1 MLGVGILDVDP
12 WDDSMVGEAGS
23 SSLMAACSMVVKRP
37 LFLGLKLRTGIAGG
51 GDFLSGC
58 LGGLSRVELLDI
70 GNVWLSL
77 DEGDMT
83 GNPMV

>member
-1 MLGVGILDVDP
+1 
-12 WDDSMVGEAGS
+12 MVGELGS

-58 LGGLSRVELLDI
+58 LGGLSRVELLD
-70 GNVWLSL
+70 GNVWLSRE
-77 DEGDMT
+77 EGDKT
-83 GNPMV
+83 GKPMV